1 MGLLQD
7 APQERF
13 DRLRYIELKHG
24 RVCMLAVAGYL
35 TTAAGIRLP
44 GYISNSADLKFSDIP
59 SGLAAFPAIPGAGVV
74 QLIAFILI
82 LEMGMRDYTGKAEF
96 IGDYRNDHVD
106 FGWDKYDDK
115 TKLRKRAIELNNGRA
130 AMMGITGLVTH
141 EMMGNL
147 GDVLPG
153 L

>member
-1 MGLLQD
+1 MNLLED

-35 TTAAGIRLP
+35 TTAAGIRVP
-44 GYISNSADLKFSDIP
+44 GYISFSQDLKFTDIP
-59 SGLAAFPAIPGAGVV
+59 SGLDAFPAVPGAGIA
-74 QLIAFILI
+74 QMIAFILL

-106 FGWDKYDDK
+106 FGWDKYDEK

-147 GDVLPG
+147 GLILPG
-153 L
+153 K